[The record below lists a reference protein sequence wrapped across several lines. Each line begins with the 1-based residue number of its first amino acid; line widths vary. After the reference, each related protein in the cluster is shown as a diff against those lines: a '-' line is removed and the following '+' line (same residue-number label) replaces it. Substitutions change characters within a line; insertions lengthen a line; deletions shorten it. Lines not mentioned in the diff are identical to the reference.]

1 MSNYYQILGLTKL
14 ASTEEII
21 KKYNLIKEQN
31 KLNDKIEE
39 AFFVLT
45 DYHRRKKYDNILEK
59 KSIFSIFK
67 IPFFGYDFD
76 EKYVKNY
83 NSNKNT
89 VNNKYGELKR
99 YKVDDKKYLVSEKQ
113 NINGKDTKVYYIETD
128 GVKEIIPDETIH
140 KIKNSYYEK
149 TSSDKINRTES
160 LATMSKALKDK
171 SIV

>member
-1 MSNYYQILGLTKL
+1 MSNYYEIIGLNKL

-21 KKYNLIKEQN
+21 KQYALLKELN
-31 KLNDKIEE
+31 KLNEKIEE

-45 DYHRRKKYDNILEK
+45 DYHRRKKYDSILDK

-83 NSNKNT
+83 NKN
-89 VNNKYGELKR
+89 VVVSNKYGEIKR
-99 YKVDDKKYLVSEKQ
+99 FKVDDK

-128 GVKEIIPDETIH
+128 GVKEMITEETIN
-140 KIKNSYYEK
+140 KIKSSYYDK

-160 LATMSKALKDK
+160 LNTMSKLLKDK
-171 SIV
+171 LII

>member
-1 MSNYYQILGLTKL
+1 MSNYYEIIGLNKL

-21 KKYNLIKEQN
+21 KQYTLLKEQN
-31 KLNDKIEE
+31 KSNEKVEE
-39 AFFVLT
+39 AFFILT

-83 NSNKNT
+83 NKVVIENR
-89 VNNKYGELKR
+89 YGEIKR
-99 YKVDDKKYLVSEKQ
+99 FKVNDKKYLVSEKQ

-128 GVKEIIPDETIH
+128 GKKEMITEETIN
-140 KIKNSYYEK
+140 KIKSSYYDK

-160 LATMSKALKDK
+160 LNTMSKLLKDK
-171 SIV
+171 VII

>member
-1 MSNYYQILGLTKL
+1 MSNYYEIIGLNKL

-21 KKYNLIKEQN
+21 KQYASLKELN
-31 KLNDKIEE
+31 KLNEKIEE

-45 DYHRRKKYDNILEK
+45 DYHRRKKYDSILEK
-59 KSIFSIFK
+59 KSVFSIFK

-83 NSNKNT
+83 NKNVV
-89 VNNKYGELKR
+89 VNNKYGEIKR
-99 YKVDDKKYLVSEKQ
+99 FKVDDKKYLVSEKQ

-128 GVKEIIPDETIH
+128 GVKEMITEEIIN
-140 KIKNSYYEK
+140 KIKSSYYDK

-160 LATMSKALKDK
+160 LNTMSKLLKDK
-171 SIV
+171 LII

>member
-1 MSNYYQILGLTKL
+1 MSNYYEIIGLNKL

-21 KKYNLIKEQN
+21 KQYTLLKEQN
-31 KLNDKIEE
+31 KSNEKVEE
-39 AFFVLT
+39 AFFILT

-83 NSNKNT
+83 NKVVIENR
-89 VNNKYGELKR
+89 YGEIKR
-99 YKVDDKKYLVSEKQ
+99 FKVNDKKYLVSEKQ

-128 GVKEIIPDETIH
+128 GKKEMITEETIN
-140 KIKNSYYEK
+140 KIKSSYYDK

-160 LATMSKALKDK
+160 LNTMSKLLKDK
-171 SIV
+171 LII

>member
-1 MSNYYQILGLTKL
+1 MSNYYEIIGLNKL

-21 KKYNLIKEQN
+21 KQYNLLKEQN
-31 KLNDKIEE
+31 KSNEKIEE
-39 AFFVLT
+39 AFFILT

-83 NSNKNT
+83 NKVVIENR
-89 VNNKYGELKR
+89 YGEIKR
-99 YKVDDKKYLVSEKQ
+99 FKVNDKKYLVSEKQ

-128 GVKEIIPDETIH
+128 GKKEMITEETIN
-140 KIKNSYYEK
+140 KIKSSYYDK

-160 LATMSKALKDK
+160 LNTMSKLLKDK
-171 SIV
+171 LII